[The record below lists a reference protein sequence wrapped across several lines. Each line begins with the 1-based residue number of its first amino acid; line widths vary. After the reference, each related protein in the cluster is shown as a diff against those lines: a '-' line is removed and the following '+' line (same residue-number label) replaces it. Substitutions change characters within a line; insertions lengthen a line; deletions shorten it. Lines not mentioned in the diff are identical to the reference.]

1 MVCYEEKVAQD
12 IKKVFDIK
20 KRSVIRTSYLK
31 VKVSSFMLPNNLLD
45 DHSFLALIDLMKT
58 TFLNV
63 AN

>member
-1 MVCYEEKVAQD
+1 VTAVGGKAF
-12 IKKVFDIK
+12 IFLGKVFDIK
-20 KRSVIRTSYLK
+20 KRSMIRTSYLRI
-31 VKVSSFMLPNNLLD
+31 KVSSFMLPNNLLD

>member
-1 MVCYEEKVAQD
+1 
-12 IKKVFDIK
+12 
-20 KRSVIRTSYLK
+20 
-31 VKVSSFMLPNNLLD
+31 MLPNKLLD